1 MNQYT
6 ITEMTIAEKLDQFI
20 EHEGK
25 GCVRDALNVALSRL
39 DQKKAELHQLREEV
53 ENLKADLEMVGS
65 GF

>member
-1 MNQYT
+1 MN
-6 ITEMTIAEKLDQFI
+6 ISEKIDQFI

-39 DQKKAELHQLREEV
+39 GQKQLMIESKEAELNQLQEEV
-53 ENLKADLEMVGS
+53 EKLKADLEMVGS